1 MMTVNLVSVSSGKVL
16 GTMALDGDVV
26 KSSNSSVTKIFNS
39 LKRAYVTPPSD
50 AELLDIFADGWSNGY
65 VKTVKA

>member
-1 MMTVNLVSVSSGKVL
+1 MMTVNLVSVVSGKVV
-16 GTMALDGDVV
+16 GTMSLNGDSVEG
-26 KSSNSSVTKIFNS
+26 SNTAATKLFNS

-50 AELLDIFADGWSNGY
+50 AEILAVFADGWSNGY